1 MITGT
6 TVHPEGNPPLV
17 RWLIMGLRRK
27 NGRRRDGTQT
37 MREMDYDES
46 SWKGLRRSG
55 HSGSGPNNRKALN
68 LKQKECQQNMIISI
82 KSLSLQTRIPFI
94 DNKNI

>member
-1 MITGT
+1 
-6 TVHPEGNPPLV
+6 
-17 RWLIMGLRRK
+17 MGLRRK

-55 HSGSGPNNRKALN
+55 HSGSGPINHKALD
-68 LKQKECQQNMIISI
+68 LKQNMIIYDNQYQ
-82 KSLSLQTRIPFI
+82 SLSLQTRIPFI
-94 DNKNI
+94 DNKNIKKNC